1 MSGSTSSWD
10 SLDAARKGGGSR
22 VLSCIGGSG
31 LWRAASIGSSASAA
45 TVVQLCSGSGAA
57 VSGAF
62 AGSGRMSCSG
72 AEGCAGRGTA
82 DAAGRRGLSVGR
94 GRLPGSACPEM
105 TAESP
110 VKQLFFTFIFSFV
123 SPFFDSWDASLSLSS
138 SKTNRLS
145 PVPGWLRA
153 SLTAW

>member
-1 MSGSTSSWD
+1 MSNAPSPSAAAKAGASGSLSVGAGAG
-10 SLDAARKGGGSR
+10 LCR
-22 VLSCIGGSG
+22 VASCRMG
-31 LWRAASIGSSASAA
+31 RPDA

-62 AGSGRMSCSG
+62 AGSGRMSRSG

-82 DAAGRRGLSVGR
+82 DAAGRRGLSVGC

-110 VKQLFFTFIFSFV
+110 VKQLFFTFIFLALIF
-123 SPFFDSWDASLSLSS
+123 
-138 SKTNRLS
+138 
-145 PVPGWLRA
+145 
-153 SLTAW
+153 